1 MLHMSSRT
9 VTSKLTPTMFEFM
22 SHVSRAGTATETS
35 LSDSF
40 RARLRVRPMLR
51 KLIAKGMLESVDP
64 ASYRMTPN
72 GSEVFRAYEKLYASH
87 PERMLSRNKD
97 E

>member
-1 MLHMSSRT
+1 MPPMSIRT

-35 LSDSF
+35 ISNKF
-40 RARLRVRPMLR
+40 RTRLRVRPMLR

-64 ASYRMTPN
+64 NSYRMTPA
-72 GSEVFRAYEKLYASH
+72 GRDVFVVYEKLYAAH
-87 PERMLSRNKD
+87 PERLLSRNCD